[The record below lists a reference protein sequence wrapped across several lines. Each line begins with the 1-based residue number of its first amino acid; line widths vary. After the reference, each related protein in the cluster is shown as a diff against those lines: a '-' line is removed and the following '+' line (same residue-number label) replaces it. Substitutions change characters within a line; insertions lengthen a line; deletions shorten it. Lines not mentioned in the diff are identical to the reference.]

1 MKDAPDRSP
10 HRSPTRMA
18 PKPDIIAVAN
28 QTGGVGKTTTAVN
41 LAASL
46 AAAEQPTLL
55 IDLDPQGNASSGV
68 GVMRASMERTVYDA
82 LIGEASLSDIVLD
95 TPLEALKVA
104 PASQDLTAVEYELFD
119 SDERGTHLK
128 RLLATPFAEQ
138 FRYIVLDSPPSL
150 GVLTLNVLTAASRV
164 LVPLQAEYYAL
175 EGITALMA
183 TIDRVRR
190 TLNPTLELEGIVLT
204 MWDPRNRLSHQVA
217 DEVRKHFR
225 VFESVIPRNVR
236 LSEAPSHGLPA
247 LLYDVQCK
255 GAQGYMSLAREFL
268 DGRAAAE
275 AAAAAPTAP
284 EPSTTTDASAGGT
297 TGTTEPGIAP

>member
-1 MKDAPDRSP
+1 
-10 HRSPTRMA
+10 MA

-28 QTGGVGKTTTAVN
+28 QKGGVGKTTTAVN

-46 AAAEQPTLL
+46 AAAEKPTLL

-68 GVMRASMERTVYDA
+68 GVIRAAMQRTVYDA
-82 LIGEASLSDIVLD
+82 LIGEATLEDVVLD
-95 TPLEALKVA
+95 TPLAALKVA
-104 PASQDLTAVEYELFD
+104 PATQDLTAVEYELFD
-119 SDERGTHLK
+119 SDERGTHLR
-128 RLLATPFAEQ
+128 RLLDDPFTEQ

-190 TLNPTLELEGIVLT
+190 TLNPALELEGIVLT

-217 DEVRKHFR
+217 DEVRKHFH
-225 VFESVIPRNVR
+225 VYESVIPRNVR

-268 DGRAAAE
+268 DRREAAE
-275 AAAAAPTAP
+275 AAADAPKTL
-284 EPSTTTDASAGGT
+284 EPSAAES
-297 TGTTEPGIAP
+297 GIAP